1 MERFWR
7 TIAVGLGK
15 YWWAVGLAVLAIT
28 GVLAIGATQ
37 IEFAT
42 GQDSYLNTDS
52 QASIDNV
59 EFQNTFGG
67 EAVILLFSS
76 EGEATIDELMSETNR
91 AELIRLEAALR
102 EVPEVHAVVTPL
114 VSMEFSSAILDESVA
129 TQALARATASTTMP
143 IVPRP
148 SCMCR

>member
-1 MERFWR
+1 MWR
-7 TIAVGLGK
+7 QLGMGLGK

-59 EFQNTFGG
+59 EFQTQFGG
-67 EAVILLFSS
+67 EAVILLFS
-76 EGEATIDELMSETNR
+76 A
-91 AELIRLEAALR
+91 
-102 EVPEVHAVVTPL
+102 P
-114 VSMEFSSAILDESVA
+114 
-129 TQALARATASTTMP
+129 RAT
-143 IVPRP
+143 RP
-148 SCMCR
+148 SKT